1 MNAKA
6 IRYHRYGQ
14 PEVMV
19 LESIEEPALAPGQ
32 VRVSL
37 RAAGVA
43 PVDTKLRAG
52 LLQGR
57 IELPLPKVPGRD
69 GAGVIAESAAQGF
82 QVGQAV
88 CVIADML
95 GQGTYAE
102 TIVLPAERVVAQPA
116 TLSTRQAAALLQPGA
131 SAWIPIVRTAQVRS
145 GMKVLVHAGS
155 GAVGSLMVR
164 LAAHLGAEVWATCSS
179 ANREDVLA
187 LGAAG
192 VIAYDKEDFSA
203 LRGFDVVFDLVGG
216 DTHDRSY
223 PVLKPGGQ
231 LVWLVAAPIRE
242 RGEEFKVRV
251 VRSMIDDD
259 PQCLRE
265 VAVLAQQGVMVPA
278 VGQCFPLAEAARAH
292 ALLESGKAARG
303 RIVLDIA

>member
-6 IRYHRYGQ
+6 IRYHRYGP
-14 PEVMV
+14 PEAMA

-69 GAGVIAESAAQGF
+69 GAGVIVESAAEGF
-82 QVGQAV
+82 HVGQSV
-88 CVIADML
+88 CVIAGML
-95 GQGTYAE
+95 DQGTYAE
-102 TIVLPAERVVAQPA
+102 TIVLPAERVVAQPV
-116 TLSTRQAAALLQPGA
+116 TLSVRQAAALLQPGA
-131 SAWIPIVRTAQVRS
+131 SAWIPIVRTAQVQS
-145 GMKVLVHAGS
+145 GMKALVHAGS

-179 ANREDVLA
+179 ANRDDVLA

-216 DTHDRSY
+216 GTHDRSY

-265 VAVLAQQGVMVPA
+265 VAVLAQQGVMVPT

>member
-1 MNAKA
+1 MNTQA
-6 IRYHRYGQ
+6 IRYHQYG
-14 PEVMV
+14 PPDVMA
-19 LESIEEPALAPGQ
+19 LEAIAQFPLEPGQ

-43 PVDTKLRAG
+43 PLDAKLRAG
-52 LLQGR
+52 LLQAQ
-57 IELPLPKVPGRD
+57 LALTLPKVPGRD
-69 GAGVIAESAAQGF
+69 GAGVIVESRAEGLHAGEP
-82 QVGQAV
+82 V
-88 CVIADML
+88 CVMADMF
-95 GQGTYAE
+95 GQGSYADS
-102 TIVLPAERVVAQPA
+102 IVVPAARVVRQPS

-155 GAVGSLMVR
+155 GAVGSLMIQ

-179 ANREDVLA
+179 ANRDDVLA
-187 LGAAG
+187 LGATG

-203 LRGFDVVFDLVGG
+203 LRGVDVVFDLVGG

-251 VRSMIDDD
+251 VRAMIDDA
-259 PQCLRE
+259 PECLHA
-265 VAVLAQQGVMVPA
+265 VAKLAEERVWVPT

-303 RIVLDIA
+303 RIVLDIP

>member
-6 IRYHRYGQ
+6 ICYHRYGP
-14 PEVMV
+14 PEVMA

-52 LLQGR
+52 LLQAQMA
-57 IELPLPKVPGRD
+57 LPLPKVPGRD
-69 GAGVIAESAAQGF
+69 GAGVIVESAAEGF
-82 QVGQAV
+82 HVGQSV
-88 CVIADML
+88 CVIAGML

-116 TLSTRQAAALLQPGA
+116 TLSSREAAALLQPGA
-131 SAWIPIVRTAQVRS
+131 SAWIPIVRTAQVQR

-179 ANREDVLA
+179 ANRDDVLA

-216 DTHDRSY
+216 GTHDRSY

-265 VAVLAQQGVMVPA
+265 VAMLAQQGVMVPA